1 MNRIM
6 PQWLGRAF
14 ISISAAA
21 ALAACS
27 GDGSVGPDVKFSTP
41 VFASAQ
47 AADLGSC
54 DSLAVPAGHKLST
67 RLYATGDQ
75 IYSWTGTTWAFVAPS
90 AVLFPNANANGHVG
104 THYAGPTWESNSG
117 SKVVG
122 VVAKRCTPDAA
133 SIAWLQLRAAS
144 SGGPGIFDSTTFIQR
159 INTVGGVAPFQAGSF
174 TGEIARVPYTT
185 EYLFYR
191 AQ

>member
-6 PQWLGRAF
+6 PQWLGRSF

-27 GDGSVGPDVKFSTP
+27 TDGSVGPDARFAGP
-41 VFASAQ
+41 VIASAQ
-47 AADLGSC
+47 APDLGSC
-54 DSLAVPAGHKLST
+54 DSLAVPAGNRLSA

-75 IYSWTGTTWAFVAPS
+75 IYSWNGTSWAFVAPS
-90 AVLFPNANANGHVG
+90 AQLFADPNGNGEVG

-122 VVAKRCTPDAA
+122 AVVKRCTPDPT
-133 SIAWLQLRAAS
+133 SIQWLQLRAVTS
-144 SGGPGIFDSTTFIQR
+144 DGPGIFNGTTFIQR

-174 TGEIARVPYTT
+174 TGETARVPYTT